1 MKKIFLLYFFLLTV
15 LPGFTQQDFDIKQLL
30 VKGGPGTGLVHDY
43 AGVLT
48 ADQQQQLEA
57 KLVNFDNSTSNQIVV
72 VTVLS
77 MQGNDIADYAVE
89 LGRKWGVG
97 GKQFNNGI
105 ILLIAKNDRKLHI
118 ATGYGLEGTI
128 PDVTA
133 SQIIQEIIKPNF
145 RSGDYNSGINQG
157 VDALMAAAQG
167 KYNTPREYGGGS
179 ISFGTLLLIGIILF
193 IIIVIISK
201 NSGGGRGGSFMSRRG
216 HRGISGPFIW
226 PSSGGGGWTGG
237 GDWGGGGSSGGG
249 FGGFGGGSFGGGGA
263 SGDW

>member
-1 MKKIFLLYFFLLTV
+1 MKKIFLLYFFLLMV
-15 LPGFTQQDFDIKQLL
+15 LQGLAQQDFDIKQLL

-43 AGVLT
+43 AGLLSE
-48 ADQQQQLEA
+48 DQKQQLET

-72 VTVLS
+72 LTVLS

-89 LGRKWGVG
+89 LGRAWGVG

-118 ATGYGLEGTI
+118 ATGYGLEGAI

-133 SQIIQEIIKPNF
+133 SQIIQELIKPNF
-145 RSGDYNSGINQG
+145 RNGDYNAGINQG

-167 KYNTPREYGGGS
+167 KYNIAREYGGRS
-179 ISFGTLLLIGIILF
+179 ISFGTLLLIGIF
-193 IIIVIISK
+193 IFIVIVIISR

-216 HRGISGPFIW
+216 HRGFSGPFIW
-226 PSSGGGGWTGG
+226 PSSGGGGWTGSG
-237 GDWGGGGSSGGG
+237 NWGGGGSSGG